1 MIQNTW
7 QLLVVC
13 KAGPLVGRTGE
24 VITFASNRVDVR
36 VGNINVSLKLGQ
48 VALPNGSTI
57 TPTNKSIQKKGSS
70 IAKAAERAIASEN
83 VVRPSSQSSK
93 MTDSTTVTA
102 SKGGGID
109 LRTQSNTVDVLGCNF
124 MDAQERIQQKISMS
138 LGRNRKTIYI
148 LHGHGTGGILK
159 NKIRMWLKQE
169 EKNKLVKS
177 FSSADSADGGD
188 AFTRVEL
195 C

>member
-48 VALPNGSTI
+48 VALPNGSI
-57 TPTNKSIQKKGSS
+57 IMSSSSSSSTNKSIQKKGSS

-83 VVRPSSQSSK
+83 AVKPFSQSSK
-93 MTDSTTVTA
+93 MMDSTTVTA

-124 MDAQERIQQKISMS
+124 MDAQERIPQKISMS

-159 NKIRMWLKQE
+159 NEIRMWLKQE
-169 EKNKLVKS
+169 EKN
-177 FSSADSADGGD
+177 
-188 AFTRVEL
+188 
-195 C
+195 